1 MLGRQVHELELEY
14 LYQFV
19 DDKEKFKKFV
29 EQDQEF
35 FKPAPY
41 VPPEDVDSE

>member
-1 MLGRQVHELELEY
+1 
-14 LYQFV
+14 
-19 DDKEKFKKFV
+19 
-29 EQDQEF
+29 QEF